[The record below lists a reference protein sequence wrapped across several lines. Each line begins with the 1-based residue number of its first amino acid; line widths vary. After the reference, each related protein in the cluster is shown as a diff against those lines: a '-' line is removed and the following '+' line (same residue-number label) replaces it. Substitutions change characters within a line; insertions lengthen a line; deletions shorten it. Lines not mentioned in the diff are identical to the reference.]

1 MSESSAPIVIGIGE
15 FLFDEFPD
23 GRRPGG
29 APANVAFHANQLG
42 LRGRLCTRVGRDED
56 GTSLLAHLAQ
66 HGVSTALVQHD
77 DAHPTGTV
85 TVHLETSEGPAYTI
99 HENVAWDHLAYSD
112 ALAAACTEAQAVC
125 FGTLAQRSPE
135 SRRTIGL
142 ALDVAASALKV
153 YDVNLRPPH
162 YTPEIIADS
171 LRHCQVVKLN
181 IDEVGELS
189 AMLDLGSPTPEAF
202 GAHVCRTFDVDLVC
216 ITRGGDGCLLVGDT
230 TVDLP
235 GAPVQVVDAVGAG
248 DAFTAA
254 LTCALLDGW
263 PLARVAAFANQ
274 FGGLVAS
281 RAGAMPHLAEEAGQL
296 MTAARA

>member
-1 MSESSAPIVIGIGE
+1 MSESPAPIVIGMGE

-42 LRGRLCTRVGRDED
+42 LRGRVCTRVGRDDD
-56 GTSLLAHLAQ
+56 GAALVAHLAQ
-66 HGVSTALVQHD
+66 HGVSTVLVQHD
-77 DAHPTGTV
+77 DRHATGTV
-85 TVHLETSEGPAYTI
+85 TVHLETNEGPAYTI

-112 ALAAACTEAQAVC
+112 ALAAACSEAQAVC
-125 FGTLAQRSPE
+125 FGTLAQRSAA
-135 SRRTIGL
+135 SRRTIGR
-142 ALDVAASALKV
+142 ALDVAAHALKV

-162 YTPEIIADS
+162 YTPEIIEDS
-171 LRHCQVVKLN
+171 LGRCQVVKLN
-181 IDEVGELS
+181 LDEVGELG
-189 AMLDLGSPTPEAF
+189 AMLGLGSLAPEDF
-202 GAHVCRTFDVDLVC
+202 GARVRRDYDVDLVC
-216 ITRGGDGCLLVGDT
+216 VTRGGAGCLLVGDT
-230 TVDLP
+230 SVDLP

-254 LTCALLDGW
+254 MTYALLHGW

-281 RAGAMPHLAEEAGQL
+281 RAGAMPHLEQEVRQL
-296 MTAARA
+296 ITAARA